1 MSAFHQ
7 LIKVVH
13 QPLWLTLQEDLKLM
27 QEEAKSLVLTCSKTL
42 SLLCIEQPLTLSLK
56 QHNASVAKPHITS
69 LFPLENTT
77 MLIHYCGHE
86 K

>member
-13 QPLWLTLQEDLKLM
+13 QPLWVMLQEDLKLM
-27 QEEAKSLVLTCSKTL
+27 QEEATSLLLTCSKTL
-42 SLLCIEQPLTLSLK
+42 SLLCREQPLTLSLK
-56 QHNASVAKPHITS
+56 QHNASVAKPHITH
-69 LFPLENTT
+69 LLPLENTK
-77 MLIHYCGHE
+77 MLIQYCGHE